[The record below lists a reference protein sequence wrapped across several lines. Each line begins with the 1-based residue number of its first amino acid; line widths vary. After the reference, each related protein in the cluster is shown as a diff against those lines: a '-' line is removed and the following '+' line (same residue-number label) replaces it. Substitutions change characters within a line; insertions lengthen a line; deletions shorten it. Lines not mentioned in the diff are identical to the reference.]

1 MKFKKLDITSIIAK
15 YPSVLTTKG
24 TYDSERIFQFRSLND
39 CSVLND
45 YLLNGKFAYHYFPFK
60 LVLTDLKQKHIYV
73 LFDEKKIYREEG
85 EFYLISK
92 MKENVLRYSP
102 SEKVYVSE
110 ISGSEIF
117 RYQKPKLNE
126 LFFYKNF
133 IIEAEMFHKKQ
144 NNWLKCIEPST
155 GNEKWRLDFEWQI
168 VRCEAYQHLLILD
181 YNHYELRTDKG
192 YEDQMNWE
200 NPIKY
205 TIAINAETGDEAWRH
220 NFRYNTIDYENG
232 LVLSGGH
239 TAKSVDMA
247 TGKLTRDVTIIPED
261 LYGYRLRFSDEEGFY
276 YIHHRGS
283 FGKISKT
290 SGNVLWEFDLL
301 DEQGAKRKLTD
312 WLLLGNGKLVLSTL
326 PNHPNG
332 DFTCIFDPEENM
344 EYSNIIDGKRVKPL
358 E

>member
-1 MKFKKLDITSIIAK
+1 MRYIKITFSGIKVIN
-15 YPSVLTTKG
+15 
-24 TYDSERIFQFRSLND
+24 DSLIL
-39 CSVLND
+39 
-45 YLLNGKFAYHYFPFK
+45 
-60 LVLTDLKQKHIYV
+60 LTDFNRENSYSELRSRKDFRLILTIELDTGEYPVSFLDDEVIFYNYKNSSYV
-73 LFDEKKIYREEG
+73 VFDIRTCEKIRFDQNDVLEYRWNDAEL
-85 EFYLISK
+85 YLEKSVGYKTI
-92 MKENVLRYSP
+92 LDGQ
-102 SEKVYVSE
+102 KVYSFVPE
-110 ISGSEIF
+110 NDISYLWI
-117 RYQKPKLNE
+117 
-126 LFFYKNF
+126 KNG
-133 IIEAEMFHKKQ
+133 IIEFFKNKKQ

-155 GNEKWRLDFEWQI
+155 GNEKWRLDFKWHI

-205 TIAINAETGDEAWRH
+205 TIAINAETGDEEWRH

-247 TGKLTRDVTIIPED
+247 TGKLIRDVTIIPED